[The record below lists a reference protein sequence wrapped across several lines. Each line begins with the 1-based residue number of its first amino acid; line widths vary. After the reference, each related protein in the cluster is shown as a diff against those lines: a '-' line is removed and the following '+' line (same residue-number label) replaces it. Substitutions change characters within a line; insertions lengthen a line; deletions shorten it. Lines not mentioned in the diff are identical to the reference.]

1 MGEIIR
7 MYTTPK
13 ILASL
18 DATIV
23 LAAALGHHDR
33 ESSCYPF

>member
-1 MGEIIR
+1 
-7 MYTTPK
+7 MYVSPK

-23 LAAALGHHDR
+23 LSTALGTCP
-33 ESSCYPF
+33 SSDPAC

>member
-1 MGEIIR
+1 

-18 DATIV
+18 DATVV
-23 LAAALGHHDR
+23 LSQASGQINSQTGGL
-33 ESSCYPF
+33 